1 MKREMHALIELRKQI
16 EDRLI
21 HLGLRSGKQDV
32 IQYKVLNSYF
42 MSNLRK

>member
-1 MKREMHALIELRKQI
+1 MHALIELREQI
-16 EDRLI
+16 EDQLI
-21 HLGLRSGKQDV
+21 HLGLRSGKQVV